1 MNEFQS
7 ISKGVTGMEKQ
18 TRRGLLKNAVKV
30 AAATGGVLA
39 AQDALA
45 QTGRAVK
52 KDATGKSPTPF
63 PFTTIVSF
71 GNLLFV
77 SGIGCRIA
85 GTIEEETKWVLDEIE
100 KNLVAAGSSLDK
112 VLKVNVFLEDIK
124 EFDRM
129 NAVYKTRRWGS
140 VFPAR
145 NTVQP
150 AALPAGD
157 HGLAVDCI
165 AYV

>member
-1 MNEFQS
+1 
-7 ISKGVTGMEKQ
+7 MEKQ
-18 TRRGLLKNAVKV
+18 TRRGLMKNAAK
-30 AAATGGVLA
+30 LA
-39 AQDALA
+39 AVAGGTLVAQEALA

-52 KDATGKSPTPF
+52 KDATGKASNPF
-63 PFTTIVSF
+63 PFTTVVSF

-129 NAVYKTRRWGS
+129 NAVYKTRKWGS

-150 AALPAGD
+150 AALPTGD
-157 HGLAVDCI
+157 HGLAIDCI

>member
-1 MNEFQS
+1 
-7 ISKGVTGMEKQ
+7 MEKQ
-18 TRRGLLKNAVKV
+18 TRRGLFRMATKLAIPAV
-30 AAATGGVLA
+30 GGALM
-39 AQDALA
+39 AQASMA
-45 QTGRAVK
+45 QTQRAAK
-52 KDATGKSPTPF
+52 RDATGKGATQF
-63 PFTTIVSF
+63 PFTTVVAY

-77 SGIGCRIA
+77 SGIGCRVK

-100 KNLVAAGSSLDK
+100 KNLAASGSSLEK
-112 VLKVNVFLEDIK
+112 VLKVNVFMEDIR

-129 NAVYKTRRWGS
+129 NSVYKTRKWGT

-157 HGLAVDCI
+157 YGLAIDCI

>member
-1 MNEFQS
+1 
-7 ISKGVTGMEKQ
+7 MEKQ
-18 TRRGLLKNAVKV
+18 TRRSLLKNAAMV
-30 AAATGGVLA
+30 AAGAGGTLA
-39 AQDALA
+39 AQDAAA
-45 QTGRAVK
+45 QTGRMVK
-52 KDATGKSPTPF
+52 KDATGKPPGPF
-63 PFTTIVSF
+63 PFTPVVSL

-77 SGIGCRIA
+77 SGIGCRIK
-85 GTIEEETKWVLDEIE
+85 GTIEEETKWVLDELE

-112 VLKVNVFLEDIK
+112 VLKVNVFMEDIK

-129 NAVYKTRRWGS
+129 NAVYKTRKWGT
-140 VFPAR
+140 VYPAR

-157 HGLAVDCI
+157 YGLAVDCI

>member
-1 MNEFQS
+1 MA
-7 ISKGVTGMEKQ
+7 KQ
-18 TRRGLLKNAVKV
+18 TRRRLLGTVAKIAAAGGLL
-30 AAATGGVLA
+30 
-39 AQDALA
+39 AQGASA
-45 QTGRAVK
+45 QTSGSMVK
-52 KDATGKSPTPF
+52 KDATGKAAGPF
-63 PFTTIVSF
+63 PFTPVVSY
-71 GNLLFV
+71 GSLLFI
-77 SGIGCRIA
+77 SGVGCRVK

-100 KNLVAAGSSLDK
+100 KNLIASGSSLEK
-112 VLKVNVFLEDIK
+112 VLKVNVFMEDIH

-129 NAVYKTRRWGS
+129 NSVYKTRKWGS

-157 HGLAVDCI
+157 FGLAIDCV

>member
-1 MNEFQS
+1 M
-7 ISKGVTGMEKQ
+7 VMEKQ
-18 TRRGLLKNAVKV
+18 TRRGLLKNAAKAAIV
-30 AAATGGVLA
+30 AGG
-39 AQDALA
+39 ALSAKGASA
-45 QTGRAVK
+45 QTGKMVK
-52 KDATGKSPTPF
+52 KDATGKPPGPF
-63 PFTTIVSF
+63 PFTTVVAF

-77 SGIGCRIA
+77 SGIGCRVK
-85 GTIEEETKWVLDEIE
+85 GTIEEEAKWVLDEME
-100 KNLVAAGSSLDK
+100 KNLVAAGSSLEK
-112 VLKVNVFLEDIK
+112 VLKVSVFMEDIK

-129 NAVYKTRRWGS
+129 NAVYKTRKWGT

-157 HGLAVDCI
+157 YGLAIECI

>member
-1 MNEFQS
+1 
-7 ISKGVTGMEKQ
+7 MEKQ
-18 TRRGLLKNAVKV
+18 TRRSLFKNATKAAV
-30 AAATGGVLA
+30 AVGGALT
-39 AQDALA
+39 AQGASA
-45 QTGRAVK
+45 QTGPTVK
-52 KDATGKSPTPF
+52 KDATGKPATPF
-63 PFTTIVSF
+63 PLTTVVSF

-85 GTIEEETKWVLDEIE
+85 GTIEEETKWVLDEVE
-100 KNLVAAGSSLDK
+100 KNLIAAGSSLDK

-129 NAVYKTRRWGS
+129 NAVYKTRKWGS

-157 HGLAVDCI
+157 HGLAIDCI